1 MYDNIVENLGN
12 FSTSGGLGC
21 VLAHSMGLGKTFQIC
36 AFSDVFLRHTKA
48 KTILILTP
56 LSTLQNWAN
65 EFDRWLPSAE
75 LNSEKG
81 VLTRSFNV
89 HILNEKTNELNSR
102 LMVNKLCGANLGL
115 LVLVLQLHLINLR

>member
-1 MYDNIVENLGN
+1 M
-12 FSTSGGLGC
+12 C
-21 VLAHSMGLGKTFQIC
+21 VFRC
-36 AFSDVFLRHTKA
+36 VCLRHTKA

-102 LMVNKLCGANLGL
+102 SMVNKLCGANLGL